1 MNEVIKAIK
10 NRRSTRVF
18 TEEVVNEDIIKEIID
33 AGLSAPS
40 GHNMQPWHFTVI
52 TNKDILDMLSTETK
66 NMNKEH
72 SDDFIKKVSNNE
84 KYHVFYNAPVG
95 IIVSGKEDSMT
106 VQSDV
111 AAASENI
118 LLAAESLGL
127 GGCWIGFI
135 TLLFMSDRGE
145 EFKKKLNIPEGFKPM
160 HGLVLGHKKVQNTKE
175 TEKREGTVSFIK

>member
-1 MNEVIKAIK
+1 MNEVIKTIL

-18 TEEVVNEDIIKEIID
+18 TEEAVSEELIQEAIK

-52 TNKDILDMLSTETK
+52 TNKDILDMLSRETK
-66 NMNKEH
+66 NMNKDH
-72 SDDFIKKVSNNE
+72 TDDFIKKVSNNE

-95 IIVSGKEDSMT
+95 IIVSGKEGAMT

-135 TLLFMSDRGE
+135 TLLFMSDRGD
-145 EFKKKLNIPEGFKPM
+145 EFKKKLNIPEGFNPM
-160 HGLVLGHKKVQNTKE
+160 HGLVLGHKKVQNSKE
-175 TEKREGTVSFIK
+175 TEKREGTVIFIK